1 MILADVCVRRPVFA
15 TMLVGVLV
23 VAGWFSYNG
32 LTLELMPKVEMPV
45 VTVTTTLPGAGPE
58 EIEAQV
64 TKVIEEAINTVSGID
79 ELRSV
84 TREGLS
90 QIIVQFVLEKDL
102 GIAAQEVRDK
112 VGTVLADLPEDA
124 DPPIVEKFDID
135 ATPIATVTV
144 SGFRG
149 LKELTEIAENQV
161 KEPLESVTG
170 VGAIDVLGSRKREIQ
185 ILVDPERLKAYG
197 LAIRT
202 VAQALAKQNVE
213 FPGGRITQESGET
226 VLRTL
231 GRVKSVREFE
241 DIVVATK
248 DGVPITL
255 ADIGRVEDGVEEPRS
270 LSRYDGKNAVSLII
284 RKQSGSNTVAAV
296 EAVQERLVEVRQ
308 LLPPGVEAL
317 VTRDQSEFVKAS
329 VHEVEQHLVLGSLFA
344 SIIVYFFL
352 GNLRATLIAAVA
364 IPVSIIS
371 TYTLLAAAGYSL
383 NRITLLGLTLA
394 VGIVIDDAIVVLE
407 NIYRY
412 IEEKGMNAFEAARA
426 ATAEVGLAVSAT
438 TLSLVVIFIPV
449 GFLKG
454 IIGMW
459 LSSFGFTMAF
469 SIMVSLLVAFTLTPM
484 LCSRFL
490 PKHLDEHA
498 PKSQRALQQA
508 AEAEP
513 TQAANP
519 AQSSRESRLYRL
531 IDRSY
536 TVMLQWSMRHRW
548 AIVCLTLGVF
558 ASTPFIAGL
567 VRPSLMASDDR
578 GEFEINIKTPPGY
591 SLAQTDA
598 VTRQIEEEIHSLP
611 GVNHLLTEIG
621 STVGESVTK
630 SKIVVTLT
638 HYSERTLHQS
648 QVMDLAREKVQ
659 GFPSLRISVDQ
670 ILPVSGGGIQ
680 NVDVSY
686 NLRGPD
692 LETLQQYSE
701 ELKTRAQAMPGLRD
715 VDSTFEGGNPE
726 LQVHLNRRKASDLGI
741 EAADIASTLR
751 IMVAGEKITTYR
763 EGDELY
769 DVRLR
774 LTPESRNRP
783 EVIQQVAVP
792 SASVGQVILNNVVD
806 MVPGTGPV
814 QIDRQDRQRQI
825 TITGNLA
832 QDKALG
838 DAIADIDTEV
848 ADMGLPLGYTTG
860 VTGMGKMFEEM
871 MESFQIAFL
880 LSIIGMYMVLAAQ
893 FESFLHP
900 ITIMLSLPLAVPFA
914 LLALYIAGQ
923 HLALFAILGMLLLFG
938 IVKKNSILQ
947 IDHTINL
954 RAAGLPRDE
963 AILRANRE
971 RLRPILMTTLALVAG
986 MIPILIGQGPAAE
999 SHRGIAVVV
1008 IGGQSLCLLITL
1020 LVTPVAYSLFDDIEA
1035 WLGRV
1040 VPLIRSRL
1048 TRLWRRKPARAAPAG
1063 VAVEEKGFGD

>member
-1 MILADVCVRRPVFA
+1 MILADICVRRPVFA
-15 TMLVGVLV
+15 TMLIGVLV
-23 VAGWFSYNG
+23 VAGWFSYNS

-45 VTVTTTLPGAGPE
+45 VTVTTTLSGAGPE

-90 QIIVQFVLEKDL
+90 QVIVQFVLEKDL

-124 DPPIVEKFDID
+124 DLPIVEKFDID

-170 VGAIDVLGSRKREIQ
+170 VGAIDVLGGRKREIH

-241 DIVVATK
+241 DIVVATN

-329 VHEVEQHLVLGSLFA
+329 VHEVEQHLILGSLFA

-352 GNLRATLIAAVA
+352 GNLRSTLIAAVA

-383 NRITLLGLTLA
+383 NRVTLLGLTLA

-498 PKSQRALQQA
+498 PSSKRKRVLQQHGNA
-508 AEAEP
+508 GHVS
-513 TQAANP
+513 
-519 AQSSRESRLYRL
+519 SSRESRFYGL

-536 TVMLQWSMRHRW
+536 TAMLQWSMHHRW

-558 ASTPFIAGL
+558 VSTPFIAGL

-598 VTRQIEEEIHSLP
+598 VTRQIEEEIHPLP

-659 GFPSLRISVDQ
+659 GFPNLRISVDQ

-701 ELKTRAQAMPGLRD
+701 DLKTRARNMPGLRD

-792 SASVGQVILNNVVD
+792 SASVGQVILNNVVNL
-806 MVPGTGPV
+806 VPGTGPV

-838 DAIADIDTEV
+838 DAIADIDAEV
-848 ADMGLPLGYTTG
+848 EEMGLPLGYTTG

-963 AILRANRE
+963 AILRANKE

-1020 LVTPVAYSLFDDIEA
+1020 LVTPVAYSLFDDVEA
-1035 WLGRV
+1035 WLGRT
-1040 VPLIRSRL
+1040 VPSIRNRL
-1048 TRLWRRKPARAAPAG
+1048 TRLWRRKPARAAPTRA
-1063 VAVEEKGFGD
+1063 AVEEKMLGD

>member
-23 VAGWFSYNG
+23 VAGWFSYNS

-90 QIIVQFVLEKDL
+90 QVIVQFVLEKDL

-170 VGAIDVLGSRKREIQ
+170 VGAIDILGGRKREIH

-241 DIVVATK
+241 DIVVATN

-296 EAVQERLVEVRQ
+296 EAVQERLVDVRQ

-329 VHEVEQHLVLGSLFA
+329 VHEVQQHLILGSLFA

-352 GNLRATLIAAVA
+352 GNLRSTLIAAIA

-454 IIGMW
+454 IVGMW

-490 PKHLDEHA
+490 PKHLDDHA
-498 PKSQRALQQA
+498 H
-508 AEAEP
+508 
-513 TQAANP
+513 
-519 AQSSRESRLYRL
+519 SSRESRFYGL

-536 TVMLQWSMRHRW
+536 TAMLKWSMRHRW

-558 ASTPFIAGL
+558 VSTPFIAGL

-598 VTRQIEEEIHSLP
+598 VTRQIEEEIHPLP

-630 SKIVVTLT
+630 SKIIVTLT

-659 GFPSLRISVDQ
+659 GFPNLRISVDQ

-701 ELKTRAQAMPGLRD
+701 DLKTRAQNMPGLRD

-726 LQVHLNRRKASDLGI
+726 LQVHLNRRKSSDLGI

-751 IMVAGEKITTYR
+751 IMIAGEKITTYR

-806 MVPGTGPV
+806 LVPGTGPV

-832 QDKALG
+832 KDKALG
-838 DAIADIDTEV
+838 DAIADIDAEV
-848 ADMGLPLGYTTG
+848 EEMGLPLGYTTG

-963 AILRANRE
+963 AILRANKE

-986 MIPILIGQGPAAE
+986 MIPILIGQGPVAE

-1035 WLGRV
+1035 WLGRTMPALRNLPRRLFRRRPV
-1040 VPLIRSRL
+1040 QESPPTSDQIPPPVPAQI
-1048 TRLWRRKPARAAPAG
+1048 K
-1063 VAVEEKGFGD
+1063 EEKVFGD

>member
-23 VAGWFSYNG
+23 VAGWFSYQS

-84 TREGLS
+84 TREGIS
-90 QIIVQFVLEKDL
+90 QIIVQFLLEKDL

-112 VGTVLADLPEDA
+112 VGTILAELPEDA
-124 DPPIVEKFDID
+124 DPPVVEKFDID
-135 ATPIATVTV
+135 ATPISTITV
-144 SGFRG
+144 SGFQG
-149 LKELTEIAENQV
+149 LKELTEIAEDRV

-170 VGAIDVLGSRKREIQ
+170 VGAIDVLGGRKREIQ
-185 ILVDPERLKAYG
+185 ILIDPERLKAYG
-197 LAIRT
+197 LAMRD
-202 VAQALAKQNVE
+202 VAEALAKQNVE
-213 FPGGRITQESGET
+213 FPGGRITQAGGET

-231 GRVKSVREFE
+231 GRVKTVREFE
-241 DIVVATK
+241 DIVIATR
-248 DGVPITL
+248 DGVPITV

-270 LSRYDGKNAVSLII
+270 MSRYDGKNAVSLIV
-284 RKQSGSNTVAAV
+284 RKQSGTNTVATVDAM
-296 EAVQERLVEVRQ
+296 QERLVEVRK
-308 LLPPGVEAL
+308 LLPAGVEAL

-329 VHEVEQHLVLGSLFA
+329 VHEVQQHLVLGSLCA
-344 SIIVYFFL
+344 SVIVYFFL
-352 GNLRATLIAAVA
+352 GNLRSTIIAAVA
-364 IPVSIIS
+364 IPVSIVS

-383 NRITLLGLTLA
+383 NRVTLLGLTLA

-469 SIMVSLLVAFTLTPM
+469 AIMVSLLVAFTLTPM

-490 PKHLDEHA
+490 PKHLDTHA
-498 PKSQRALQQA
+498 RNRPDH
-508 AEAEP
+508 
-513 TQAANP
+513 P
-519 AQSSRESRLYRL
+519 AHTSRESRFYAL

-536 TVMLQWSMRHRW
+536 TAMLSWSMRHRW
-548 AIVCLTLGVF
+548 AIVCLTLGVL
-558 ASTPFIAGL
+558 ASTPLIAGM
-567 VRPSLMASDDR
+567 VRPSLMSSDDR

-598 VTRQIEEEIHSLP
+598 VTRQIEAEVRPLP

-630 SKIVVTLT
+630 AKIIVTLVHHT
-638 HYSERTLHQS
+638 QRDLHQI
-648 QVMDLAREKVQ
+648 QVMDLARARVQ
-659 GFPSLRISVDQ
+659 GFPNLRISVDQ
-670 ILPVSGGGIQ
+670 ILPVSNSGIQ

-692 LETLQQYSE
+692 LVTLQTYAE
-701 ELKTRAQAMPGLRD
+701 ELKTRVQHMPGLRD

-751 IMVAGEKITTYR
+751 IMVAGEKVTTYR

-774 LTPESRNRP
+774 LTPESRNQVD
-783 EVIQQVAVP
+783 VIQRVAVP
-792 SASVGQVILNNVVD
+792 SASVGQVILTNVVD
-806 MVPGTGPV
+806 LVPGTGPV

-838 DAIADIDTEV
+838 DAIADIDAEV
-848 ADMGLPLGYTTG
+848 EKMGLPLGYTTG

-871 MESFQIAFL
+871 MDSFQIAFL
-880 LSIIGMYMVLAAQ
+880 LSVIGMYMVLAAQ

-963 AILRANRE
+963 AILRANKE

-986 MIPILIGQGPAAE
+986 MIPILIGQGPVAD

-1020 LVTPVAYSLFDDIEA
+1020 LVTPVAYSLFDDVET
-1035 WLGRV
+1035 WLGRTL
-1040 VPLIRSRL
+1040 PSLRRWLGRRWSRK
-1048 TRLWRRKPARAAPAG
+1048 RARAPTTGEA
-1063 VAVEEKGFGD
+1063 FSD

>member
-1 MILADVCVRRPVFA
+1 MNLTDICVRRPVFA
-15 TMLVGVLV
+15 TMLIGVLV
-23 VAGWFSYNG
+23 VAGWFSYKS

-58 EIEAQV
+58 EIEAQI
-64 TKVIEEAINTVSGID
+64 TKIIEEAINTVSGID

-90 QIIVQFVLEKDL
+90 QVIVQFVLEKNL

-112 VGTVLADLPEDA
+112 VGTILADLPDDA

-135 ATPIATVTV
+135 ATPIATITV
-144 SGFRG
+144 SGFQR

-161 KEPLESVTG
+161 KEPLESVSG
-170 VGAIDVLGSRKREIQ
+170 VGAIDIIGGRKREIQ
-185 ILVDPERLKAYG
+185 ILIDHERLMAYG
-197 LAIRT
+197 LAMRT

-241 DIVVATK
+241 DIVVATNN
-248 DGVPITL
+248 GVPITV

-270 LSRYDGKNAVSLII
+270 LSRYDGKNAVSLVI
-284 RKQSGSNTVAAV
+284 RKQSGSNTVDAV
-296 EAVQERLVEVRQ
+296 EAVEERLVEARK
-308 LLPPGVEAL
+308 LLTPGVEAL
-317 VTRDQSEFVKAS
+317 VSRDQSEFVKAS
-329 VHEVEQHLVLGSLFA
+329 VHEVEQHLILGSIFA
-344 SIIVYFFL
+344 SIIVLFFL
-352 GNLRATLIAAVA
+352 GNLRSTLIAAIS

-383 NRITLLGLTLA
+383 NRVTLLALTLA

-412 IEEKGMNAFEAARA
+412 IEEKGMSPFDAARA

-469 SIMVSLLVAFTLTPM
+469 AIMVSLLVSFTLTPM
-484 LCSRFL
+484 LCARFL
-490 PKHLDEHA
+490 PKKIEGKAH
-498 PKSQRALQQA
+498 
-508 AEAEP
+508 
-513 TQAANP
+513 
-519 AQSSRESRLYRL
+519 SSRESIFYRL
-531 IDRSY
+531 FDRSY
-536 TVMLQWSMRHRW
+536 TAMLVWSMRHRW
-548 AIVCLTLGVF
+548 VIVCLTLGLFV
-558 ASTPFIAGL
+558 ATPWIATL
-567 VRPSLMASDDR
+567 VRPSLMANDDR

-591 SLAQTDA
+591 SLAMTDA
-598 VTRQIEEEIHSLP
+598 VTRQIEAEIQPLP
-611 GVNHLLTEIG
+611 GVAHLLTEIG
-621 STVGESVTK
+621 SVVGESVTK
-630 SKIVVTLT
+630 AKIVATLR
-638 HYSERTLHQS
+638 HYTERELKQHE
-648 QVMDLAREKVQ
+648 VMDLAREKVK
-659 GFPSLRISVDQ
+659 GFPGMRISVDQ

-686 NLRGPD
+686 NLRGPE
-692 LETLQQYSE
+692 LETLQEYAE
-701 ELKTRAQAMPGLRD
+701 ELKIRAQEMPGLQD
-715 VDSTFEGGNPE
+715 VDSTYEGGNPE
-726 LQVHLNRRKASDLGI
+726 LQVHLNRQKSSDLGV
-741 EAADIASTLR
+741 EAADIASTIR

-774 LTPESRNRP
+774 LAPESRNRP
-783 EVIQQVAVP
+783 EVIQQVTIP
-792 SASVGQVILNNVVD
+792 SPAVGQVQLSSLVNMI
-806 MVPGTGPV
+806 PGTGPV
-814 QIDRQDRQRQI
+814 QIDRQERQRQI

-832 QDKALG
+832 NGKALG
-838 DAIADIDTEV
+838 DAIADMDAEV
-848 ADMGLPLGYTTG
+848 EDMGLPLGYTTG
-860 VTGMGKMFEEM
+860 VTGMGKMFAEM
-871 MESFQIAFL
+871 MESFQIAFT
-880 LSIIGMYMVLAAQ
+880 LSIIGMYMILAAQ

-914 LLALYIAGQ
+914 LLSLWMFDQ

-954 RAAGLPRDE
+954 RAQGLPRDE

-986 MIPILIGQGPAAE
+986 MVPILFGQGPAAE

-1020 LVTPVAYSLFDDIEA
+1020 LVTPVAYSLFDDLEVGLA
-1035 WLGRV
+1035 RLPDRFRGLRERLRFRRSPGPAQV
-1040 VPLIRSRL
+1040 VPIGED
-1048 TRLWRRKPARAAPAG
+1048 AI
-1063 VAVEEKGFGD
+1063 GD

>member
-1 MILADVCVRRPVFA
+1 MNLTDICVRRPVFA
-15 TMLVGVLV
+15 TMLIGVLV
-23 VAGWFSYNG
+23 VAGWFSYKS

-58 EIEAQV
+58 EIEAQI
-64 TKVIEEAINTVSGID
+64 TKIIEEAINTVSGID

-90 QIIVQFVLEKDL
+90 QVIVQFVLEKNL

-112 VGTVLADLPEDA
+112 VGTILADLPDGA

-135 ATPIATVTV
+135 ATPIATITV
-144 SGFRG
+144 SGFQG

-161 KEPLESVTG
+161 KEPLESVSG
-170 VGAIDVLGSRKREIQ
+170 VGAIDIIGGRKREIQ
-185 ILVDPERLKAYG
+185 VLIDHERLMAYG
-197 LAIRT
+197 LPMRT

-241 DIVVATK
+241 DIVVATN
-248 DGVPITL
+248 GGIPITI

-270 LSRYDGKNAVSLII
+270 LSRYDGKNSVSLVI
-284 RKQSGSNTVAAV
+284 RKQSGSNTVDAV
-296 EAVQERLVEVRQ
+296 ESVEERLAEARK

-317 VTRDQSEFVKAS
+317 VSRDQSEFVKAS
-329 VHEVEQHLVLGSLFA
+329 VHEVEQHLILGSIFA
-344 SIIVYFFL
+344 SIIVFFFL
-352 GNLRATLIAAVA
+352 GNLRSTIIAAIS
-364 IPVSIIS
+364 IPVSIIA

-412 IEEKGMNAFEAARA
+412 IEEKGMSPFDAARA

-469 SIMVSLLVAFTLTPM
+469 AIMVSLLVSFTLTPM
-484 LCSRFL
+484 LCARFL
-490 PKHLDEHA
+490 PKQTEGQGH
-498 PKSQRALQQA
+498 
-508 AEAEP
+508 
-513 TQAANP
+513 
-519 AQSSRESRLYRL
+519 SSRESAFYRL
-531 IDRSY
+531 FDRSY
-536 TVMLQWSMRHRW
+536 MAMLTWSMRHRW
-548 AIVCLTLGVF
+548 VIVCLTLGL
-558 ASTPFIAGL
+558 FIATPWIATL
-567 VRPSLMASDDR
+567 VSPSLMAKDDR
-578 GEFEINIKTPPGY
+578 GEFEVNIKTPPGY
-591 SLAQTDA
+591 SLAMTDA
-598 VTRQIEEEIHSLP
+598 VTRQIEAEIQPLP
-611 GVNHLLTEIG
+611 GVAHLLTEIG
-621 STVGESVTK
+621 SVVGESVTK
-630 SKIVVTLT
+630 AKIVTTLI
-638 HYSERTLHQS
+638 HYSQRELKQHEI
-648 QVMDLAREKVQ
+648 MDLAREKVK
-659 GFPSLRISVDQ
+659 GFPGMRISVDQ

-686 NLRGPD
+686 NLRGPE
-692 LETLQQYSE
+692 LETLQGYAE
-701 ELKTRAQAMPGLRD
+701 ELKIRAQKMPGLQD

-726 LQVHLNRRKASDLGI
+726 LQIHLNRQKSSDLGV
-741 EAADIASTLR
+741 EAADIASTIR

-774 LTPESRNRP
+774 LAPESRNRP
-783 EVIQQVAVP
+783 EIIQQVTIP
-792 SASVGQVILNNVVD
+792 SPAVGQVQLSSLVNMI
-806 MVPGTGPV
+806 PGTGPV
-814 QIDRQDRQRQI
+814 QIDRQERQRQI

-832 QDKALG
+832 NGKALG
-838 DAIADIDTEV
+838 DAISDMDAEV
-848 ADMGLPLGYTTG
+848 EKMGLPLGYTTG
-860 VTGMGKMFEEM
+860 VTGMGKMFAEM
-871 MESFQIAFL
+871 MESFQIAFT
-880 LSIIGMYMVLAAQ
+880 LSIIGMYMILAAQ

-914 LLALYIAGQ
+914 LLALWMFDQ

-954 RAAGLPRDE
+954 RAQGLPRDE
-963 AILRANRE
+963 AILRANKE

-986 MIPILIGQGPAAE
+986 MIPILFGQGPAAE

-1020 LVTPVAYSLFDDIEA
+1020 LVTPVAYSLFDDLEVA
-1035 WLGRV
+1035 LAKLPDRFRWLTDRLRFRRSAGPAQV
-1040 VPLIRSRL
+1040 VQVSEDPI
-1048 TRLWRRKPARAAPAG
+1048 
-1063 VAVEEKGFGD
+1063 GD

>member
-15 TMLVGVLV
+15 TMLIGVFV
-23 VAGWFSYNG
+23 VAGWFSYQS

-64 TKVIEEAINTVSGID
+64 TKIVEEAINTVSGID

-90 QIIVQFVLEKDL
+90 QVIVQFVLEKDL

-112 VGTVLADLPEDA
+112 VATVLADLPVDA

-144 SGFRG
+144 SGFYG
-149 LKELTEIAENQV
+149 LKELTEIADNNV
-161 KEPLESVTG
+161 KDSLESVTG
-170 VGAIDVLGSRKREIQ
+170 VGAIDILGGQKREIQ
-185 ILVDPERLKAYG
+185 ILIDPERLKAYG
-197 LAIRT
+197 LAMRT
-202 VAQALAKQNVE
+202 VAGALAKQNVE
-213 FPGGRITQESGET
+213 FPGGRMTRDTGET
-226 VLRTL
+226 VIRTL
-231 GRVKSVREFE
+231 GRVTSIGEFE
-241 DIVVATK
+241 EIVVATN
-248 DGVPITL
+248 DGVPITV

-270 LSRYDGKNAVSLII
+270 LSRYDGQNAVSLII
-284 RKQSGSNTVAAV
+284 RKQSGANTVAAV
-296 EAVQERLVEVRQ
+296 DAVQERLKQVRQ
-308 LLPPGVEAL
+308 LLPSGVEAL

-329 VHEVEQHLVLGSLFA
+329 VHEVEQHLILGSLFA

-352 GNLRATLIAAVA
+352 GNLRSTIIAAIA
-364 IPVSIIS
+364 IPVSIVT

-383 NRITLLGLTLA
+383 NRVTLLALTLA

-412 IEEKGMNAFEAARA
+412 IEEKGMSAFDAARA

-454 IIGMW
+454 IVGMW

-469 SIMVSLLVAFTLTPM
+469 AILVSLVVAFTLTPM
-484 LCSRFL
+484 LCARFL
-490 PKHLDEHA
+490 PKQLATDSTGATNH
-498 PKSQRALQQA
+498 
-508 AEAEP
+508 
-513 TQAANP
+513 
-519 AQSSRESRLYRL
+519 SSRESRFYGL
-531 IDRSY
+531 IDRRY
-536 TVMLQWSMRHRW
+536 AAMLRWSMKHRW
-548 AIVCLTLGVF
+548 VIVCITIGIF
-558 ASTPFIAGL
+558 ASTPFIASL
-567 VRPSLMASDDR
+567 VRPSLMAGDDR
-578 GEFEINIKTPPGY
+578 GEFEINIKTPPGF
-591 SLAQTDA
+591 SLRQTDA
-598 VTRQIEEEIHSLP
+598 VTRQIEEEVRILP
-611 GVNHLLTEIG
+611 GVNHLLSEIG

-630 SKIVVTLT
+630 SKIIVTLL
-638 HYSERTLHQS
+638 HHSARTLDQS
-648 QVMDLAREKVQ
+648 QIMDLARARGG

-670 ILPVSGGGIQ
+670 ILPVSGGGVQ

-692 LETLQQYSE
+692 LETLRQYSE
-701 ELKTRAQAMPGLRD
+701 DLKKRVQAMPGLRD

-726 LQVHLNRRKASDLGI
+726 LQVHLNRRKSSDLGI

-751 IMVAGEKITTYR
+751 IMVAGEKVTTYR

-774 LTPESRNRP
+774 LTPESRNQPRII
-783 EVIQQVAVP
+783 EQVAVP
-792 SASVGQVILNNVVD
+792 SASVGQVILNGVVD
-806 MVPGTGPV
+806 LIPGTGPV
-814 QIDRQDRQRQI
+814 QIDRQNRQRQI

-832 QDKALG
+832 KDKALG
-838 DAIADIDTEV
+838 DAIADIDQEV
-848 ADMGLPLGYTTG
+848 EQMGLPVGYTTG
-860 VTGMGKMFEEM
+860 VSGMGKMFEEM
-871 MESFQIAFL
+871 MDSFEIAFL

-938 IVKKNSILQ
+938 IVKKNAILQ

-954 RAAGLPRDE
+954 RAAGLARDE
-963 AILRANRE
+963 AILQANRE

-986 MIPILIGQGPAAE
+986 MIPILLGRGPAAE

-1020 LVTPVAYSLFDDIEA
+1020 LMTPVAYSLFDDAEVKI
-1035 WLGRV
+1035 
-1040 VPLIRSRL
+1040 
-1048 TRLWRRKPARAAPAG
+1048 ARAWPS
-1063 VAVEEKGFGD
+1063 FRDYLSRRFRRPRRPCPGDRVSASGKRHTLAD

>member
-1 MILADVCVRRPVFA
+1 MILADICVRRPVFA
-15 TMLVGVLV
+15 TMLIGVLV
-23 VAGWFSYNG
+23 VAGWFSYQS

-58 EIEAQV
+58 EIEAQI
-64 TKVIEEAINTVSGID
+64 TKIVEEAINTVSGID

-90 QIIVQFVLEKDL
+90 QVVVQFVLEKEL

-112 VGTVLADLPEDA
+112 VGTILADLPEDA

-135 ATPIATVTV
+135 ATPIATITV

-161 KEPLESVTG
+161 KEPLESVSG
-170 VGAIDVLGSRKREIQ
+170 VGAIDILGGRKREIQ
-185 ILVDPERLKAYG
+185 VLLDHERLLAYR
-197 LAIRT
+197 LSIQT
-202 VAQALAKQNVE
+202 VAEALAKQNVE
-213 FPGGRITQESGET
+213 FPGGRITQDSGET

-241 DIVVATK
+241 DIVVATR
-248 DGVPITL
+248 DTVPITI

-270 LSRYDGKNAVSLII
+270 LSRYDGKNAVSLVI
-284 RKQSGSNTVAAV
+284 RKQSGANTVDAV
-296 EAVQERLVEVRQ
+296 EAVQERLVEVRT
-308 LLPPGVEAL
+308 LLLPGVEAL
-317 VTRDQSEFVKAS
+317 VTRDQSEFVIAS
-329 VHEVEQHLVLGSLFA
+329 VHEVEQHLILGSIFA
-344 SIIVYFFL
+344 SIIVFFFL
-352 GNLRATLIAAVA
+352 GNLRSTIIAAVS
-364 IPVSIIS
+364 IPVSIIA

-383 NRITLLGLTLA
+383 NRVTLLGLTLA

-412 IEEKGMNAFEAARA
+412 IEEKGMSPFEAARA

-469 SIMVSLLVAFTLTPM
+469 AIMVSLLVSFTLTPM
-484 LCSRFL
+484 MCARFL
-490 PKHLDEHA
+490 PKNTG
-498 PKSQRALQQA
+498 RQA
-508 AEAEP
+508 H
-513 TQAANP
+513 
-519 AQSSRESRLYRL
+519 SSRESIFYRL

-536 TVMLQWSMRHRW
+536 TAMLAWSMRHRW
-548 AIVCLTLGVF
+548 VVVCLTLGLF
-558 ASTPFIAGL
+558 IGTPWIADL

-598 VTRQIEEEIHSLP
+598 VTAQIEDEIKPLP
-611 GVNHLLTEIG
+611 GVAHLLTEVG
-621 STVGESVTK
+621 SVVGESVTK
-630 SKIVVTLT
+630 AKIVVTLD
-638 HYSERTLHQS
+638 HYTERELKQYE
-648 QVMDLAREKVQ
+648 VMDLARQKVE
-659 GFPSLRISVDQ
+659 GFPGMRISVDQ
-670 ILPVSGGGIQ
+670 ILPVSGGGVQ

-686 NLRGPD
+686 NLRGPE
-692 LETLQQYSE
+692 LETLQDYAE
-701 ELKTRAQAMPGLRD
+701 ELKTGVQQIAGLRD
-715 VDSTFEGGNPE
+715 VDSTYEGGNPE
-726 LQVHLNRRKASDLGI
+726 LQVHLNRRKSSDLGV
-741 EAADIASTLR
+741 EAADIASTIR

-774 LTPESRNRP
+774 LAPESRNRP
-783 EVIQQVAVP
+783 EVIQQTSIP
-792 SASVGQVILNNVVD
+792 SAAVGQVQLSSLVD
-806 MVPGTGPV
+806 MIPGTGPV
-814 QIDRQDRQRQI
+814 QIDRQERQRQI
-825 TITGNLA
+825 TITANLA
-832 QDKALG
+832 QGKALS
-838 DAIADIDTEV
+838 DALADIDAQVE
-848 ADMGLPLGYTTG
+848 DMGLPLGYTTG
-860 VTGMGKMFEEM
+860 VSGMGKMFAEM
-871 MESFQIAFL
+871 IESFQLAFL
-880 LSIIGMYMVLAAQ
+880 LSIIGMYMILAAQ

-900 ITIMLSLPLAVPFA
+900 VTIMLSLPLAVPFA
-914 LLALYIAGQ
+914 LLSLWMFDQ

-954 RAAGLPRDE
+954 RAQGLPRDE
-963 AILRANRE
+963 AIMRANRE

-986 MIPILIGQGPAAE
+986 MVPILIGQGPAAE

-1020 LVTPVAYSLFDDIEA
+1020 LVTPVAYSLFDDMEA
-1035 WLGRV
+1035 GLAGVFERLRRLGGWWR
-1040 VPLIRSRL
+1040 
-1048 TRLWRRKPARAAPAG
+1048 WRRAG
-1063 VAVEEKGFGD
+1063 GQVAQVSEDPVGD